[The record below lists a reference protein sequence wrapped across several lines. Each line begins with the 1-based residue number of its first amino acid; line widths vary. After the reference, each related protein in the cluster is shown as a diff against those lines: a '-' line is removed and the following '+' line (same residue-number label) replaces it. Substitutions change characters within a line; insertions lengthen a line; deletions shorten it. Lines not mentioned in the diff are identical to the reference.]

1 MQGKRRLLFLL
12 VSYFIEMF
20 VGAARVRD
28 LFNQAKV
35 KSPSIIFIDAIDSIR
50 SKKTY
55 INNDE
60 REEYFNQLLTE

>member
-20 VGAARVRD
+20 VGGFTARVRD

-55 INNDE
+55 K
-60 REEYFNQLLTE
+60 